1 MNELKKC
8 MIKAIILLVTSIFI
22 MVSFFPQ
29 FLMRISSPKLNQ
41 VDLIPE
47 ESYFPNYLKYEHK
60 EKDLKWLPNDTFNAS
75 YYIHP
80 QKRTTIIEPNVP
92 QTMIIENDKGIANST
107 TKILI
112 ICHSAVE
119 NFMER
124 TTIRETWG
132 SAMDSLPIML
142 IFILG
147 KTKNPLI
154 QRKIHNE
161 ALLNNDLLQENFID
175 TYDNLSLKSV
185 FMLKYLK
192 FLNDSQIDIKFILKI
207 DDDCY
212 LNPNSLFKFSF
223 IAEKHPFTIFGKSLG
238 PNSPVHRLINSNET
252 SDNKWT
258 VPKYVYSND
267 FFPNAISGSGYFFDI
282 EAGLCLYRRSL
293 DTSLINLEDI
303 YITGILRERC
313 DINLINISRFHFMGK
328 KICSIKRSDILIH
341 HVKNPQKMY
350 IIHELVNG
358 ITKCRKEP

>member
-1 MNELKKC
+1 MTLLTHHTTYILKN
-8 MIKAIILLVTSIFI
+8 V
-22 MVSFFPQ
+22 Q
-29 FLMRISSPKLNQ
+29 
-41 VDLIPE
+41 
-47 ESYFPNYLKYEHK
+47 
-60 EKDLKWLPNDTFNAS
+60 
-75 YYIHP
+75 
-80 QKRTTIIEPNVP
+80 TIIEPYVP
-92 QTMIIENDKGIANST
+92 QTMIIEDEKGIANST

-132 SAMDSLPIML
+132 SAMDFLPIML

-161 ALLNNDLLQENFID
+161 ALLNNDLLQEKLYRHIRQSITKD
-175 TYDNLSLKSV
+175 
-185 FMLKYLK
+185 
-192 FLNDSQIDIKFILKI
+192 
-207 DDDCY
+207 
-212 LNPNSLFKFSF
+212 F

-303 YITGILRERC
+303 YITVSNVSEY
-313 DINLINISRFHFMGK
+313 K
-328 KICSIKRSDILIH
+328 KTSIKNFGMEHKSRIS
-341 HVKNPQKMY
+341 
-350 IIHELVNG
+350 G
-358 ITKCRKEP
+358 

>member
-1 MNELKKC
+1 MTLLTHHTTYILKN
-8 MIKAIILLVTSIFI
+8 V
-22 MVSFFPQ
+22 Q
-29 FLMRISSPKLNQ
+29 
-41 VDLIPE
+41 
-47 ESYFPNYLKYEHK
+47 
-60 EKDLKWLPNDTFNAS
+60 
-75 YYIHP
+75 
-80 QKRTTIIEPNVP
+80 TIIEPYVP
-92 QTMIIENDKGIANST
+92 QTMIIEDEKGIANST

-132 SAMDSLPIML
+132 SAMDFLPIML

-147 KTKNPLI
+147 KVNDFNTWLNSNTVSELEYISKGRKIECNIRFLRTRKTKNPLI

-161 ALLNNDLLQENFID
+161 ALLNNDLLQEKLYRHIRQSITKD
-175 TYDNLSLKSV
+175 
-185 FMLKYLK
+185 
-192 FLNDSQIDIKFILKI
+192 
-207 DDDCY
+207 
-212 LNPNSLFKFSF
+212 F

-303 YITGILRERC
+303 YITVSNVSEY
-313 DINLINISRFHFMGK
+313 K
-328 KICSIKRSDILIH
+328 KTSIKNFGMEHKSRIS
-341 HVKNPQKMY
+341 
-350 IIHELVNG
+350 G
-358 ITKCRKEP
+358 